1 MPAFLPAVA
10 VLLPFAGGV
19 ISYFMR
25 KRLAAFK
32 KPFVIGITALTSAF
46 VWLCVFFSRGSD
58 VTLFYFTDTLRVG
71 LCPDGIG
78 LFFAALA
85 SVMWIFTVIYAF
97 EYMKGKEH
105 LNMFFA
111 FFTAA
116 YGATLGIA
124 MSADLLTMYFF
135 YEILTLVTLPLVIQP
150 MTKKAIRAGRKYLYM
165 SLGGSAF
172 AFIGLV
178 ILIHQ
183 TGQAE
188 FVSGGIYDNA
198 LDTTGLVAYLLTFL
212 GFGVK
217 SAVFPLHIWLPA
229 ASVAPTPVTA
239 LLHAVAVV
247 KSGVFAIIR
256 VTYYCYGVEAIRG
269 TWAQYTALI
278 IAIITIVYGSAMA
291 LRERHFKRRL
301 AYSTVSNI
309 SYIVFGAMLLSE
321 AGLAAALMHFLF
333 HSVTKIAAFMNA
345 GAVIETTEREYI
357 FRLDGLGRKMPVTFG
372 CFTVSA
378 LSLTGIPLFC
388 GFFSKWNLCTAAL
401 ADGGAYGIVGVA
413 ALLISALFTAIYM
426 FSIVIRAFFRQGE
439 DLEDVHEANWRMSWI
454 ALPLALFMALAFIL
468 MPQLSQYFNSIAS
481 AAFAA

>member
-10 VLLPFAGGV
+10 VLLPFAGAV

-150 MTKKAIRAGRKYLYM
+150 MTKKAIRAGRKYL
-165 SLGGSAF
+165 
-172 AFIGLV
+172 
-178 ILIHQ
+178 
-183 TGQAE
+183 
-188 FVSGGIYDNA
+188 DR
-198 LDTTGLVAYLLTFL
+198 
-212 GFGVK
+212 K
-217 SAVFPLHIWLPA
+217 S
-229 ASVAPTPVTA
+229 
-239 LLHAVAVV
+239 VV
-247 KSGVFAIIR
+247 
-256 VTYYCYGVEAIRG
+256 
-269 TWAQYTALI
+269 
-278 IAIITIVYGSAMA
+278 
-291 LRERHFKRRL
+291 
-301 AYSTVSNI
+301 
-309 SYIVFGAMLLSE
+309 
-321 AGLAAALMHFLF
+321 
-333 HSVTKIAAFMNA
+333 
-345 GAVIETTEREYI
+345 
-357 FRLDGLGRKMPVTFG
+357 
-372 CFTVSA
+372 
-378 LSLTGIPLFC
+378 
-388 GFFSKWNLCTAAL
+388 
-401 ADGGAYGIVGVA
+401 
-413 ALLISALFTAIYM
+413 
-426 FSIVIRAFFRQGE
+426 
-439 DLEDVHEANWRMSWI
+439 
-454 ALPLALFMALAFIL
+454 
-468 MPQLSQYFNSIAS
+468 
-481 AAFAA
+481 

>member
-10 VLLPFAGGV
+10 VLLPFAGAV

-32 KPFVIGITALTSAF
+32 QPF
-46 VWLCVFFSRGSD
+46 VFFSRGSD
-58 VTLFYFTDTLRVG
+58 VTLFYFTDMLRVG

-188 FVSGGIYDNA
+188 FVPGGIYDNA

-291 LRERHFKRRL
+291 LHFKRRL

>member
-10 VLLPFAGGV
+10 VLLPFAGAV

-188 FVSGGIYDNA
+188 FVPGGIYDNA

-301 AYSTVSNI
+301 AYSTVSNNVAVG
-309 SYIVFGAMLLSE
+309 SGTCRCADAFSVPLGDENSR
-321 AGLAAALMHFLF
+321 F
-333 HSVTKIAAFMNA
+333 H
-345 GAVIETTEREYI
+345 ER
-357 FRLDGLGRKMPVTFG
+357 GRG
-372 CFTVSA
+372 
-378 LSLTGIPLFC
+378 
-388 GFFSKWNLCTAAL
+388 
-401 ADGGAYGIVGVA
+401 
-413 ALLISALFTAIYM
+413 
-426 FSIVIRAFFRQGE
+426 
-439 DLEDVHEANWRMSWI
+439 H
-454 ALPLALFMALAFIL
+454 
-468 MPQLSQYFNSIAS
+468 
-481 AAFAA
+481 